1 MKYYLVSWRTSS
13 IVFAQNLEVQ
23 PSCSAAFTCNHFLLA
38 YNFTNT
44 FGDPDVLV
52 LFPNFK
58 HNYAISHPCSSIN
71 NEIRGGFTT

>member
-23 PSCSAAFTCNHFLLA
+23 PSCSAAFTCNYFLLA

-44 FGDPDVLV
+44 IGHPD
-52 LFPNFK
+52 
-58 HNYAISHPCSSIN
+58 
-71 NEIRGGFTT
+71 G